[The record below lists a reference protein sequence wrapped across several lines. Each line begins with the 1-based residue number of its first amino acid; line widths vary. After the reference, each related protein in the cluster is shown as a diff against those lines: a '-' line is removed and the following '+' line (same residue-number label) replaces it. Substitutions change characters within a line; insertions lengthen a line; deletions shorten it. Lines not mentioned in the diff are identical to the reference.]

1 MVSLQVAYPQD
12 VGKFCQV
19 VVEIHRLGD
28 GYSKRAANQRRQDA
42 QQRRRE
48 TAMGER
54 RQDDQDADVE
64 FTKVTISMPRWMHD
78 DLRRRARRRGISVT
92 ELMRRAVA
100 LDAVVF
106 DPAHPTREIVLRD
119 GDGSTE
125 RILQPL

>member
-1 MVSLQVAYPQD
+1 
-12 VGKFCQV
+12 
-19 VVEIHRLGD
+19 
-28 GYSKRAANQRRQDA
+28 
-42 QQRRRE
+42 
-48 TAMGER
+48 MGER
-54 RQDDQDADVE
+54 RLDRHDADVE

-106 DPAHPTREIVLRD
+106 DPDHPTREIVLRD
-119 GDGSTE
+119 GDGSPE

>member
-1 MVSLQVAYPQD
+1 
-12 VGKFCQV
+12 
-19 VVEIHRLGD
+19 
-28 GYSKRAANQRRQDA
+28 
-42 QQRRRE
+42 
-48 TAMGER
+48 MGER
-54 RQDDQDADVE
+54 RQEDQDADVE

>member
-1 MVSLQVAYPQD
+1 MKGPILA
-12 VGKFCQV
+12 
-19 VVEIHRLGD
+19 VEIRTG
-28 GYSKRAANQRRQDA
+28 GTNGRARVRDD
-42 QQRRRE
+42 E
-48 TAMGER
+48 GSTAMGER
-54 RQDDQDADVE
+54 RQDNHDADVE

-78 DLRRRARRRGISVT
+78 DLRKRARRRGISVT

-119 GDGSTE
+119 GDGSPD

>member
-1 MVSLQVAYPQD
+1 
-12 VGKFCQV
+12 
-19 VVEIHRLGD
+19 
-28 GYSKRAANQRRQDA
+28 
-42 QQRRRE
+42 
-48 TAMGER
+48 MGER
-54 RQDDQDADVE
+54 RQEDQDGDVE